1 MPARSAIRRRVGAL
15 AAAVLIVALAAC
27 TATGGPHCDD
37 LYRQGGKHAGP
48 LGENA

>member
-1 MPARSAIRRRVGAL
+1 MGSRSAIRRAARAL
-15 AAAVLIVALAAC
+15 AAVMLLLGLASC

-37 LYRQGGKHAGP
+37 LYREGGKHAGP